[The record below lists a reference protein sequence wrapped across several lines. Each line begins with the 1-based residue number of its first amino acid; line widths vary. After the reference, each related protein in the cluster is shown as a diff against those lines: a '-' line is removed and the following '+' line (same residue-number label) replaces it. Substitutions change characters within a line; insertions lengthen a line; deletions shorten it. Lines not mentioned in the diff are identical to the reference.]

1 MFQPVVISSG
11 IAGWQFLQ
19 ATYDRQ
25 VESFNSSAELKRD
38 TDYFEQEIGNIRT
51 AEELVSDRRLLT
63 VALGAFG
70 LEDDIN
76 NTYFIQKMLEEGT
89 TAEDSLANRFTDERY
104 KDFSAAF
111 GFGPTEIPGN
121 LREPFASEII
131 EKFQAQRFEA
141 AVGEQNESMRIAL
154 YAERSL
160 NETVGEDVSDN
171 AKWFS
176 IMGQPPLRS
185 LFETALGLPQDFG
198 QADIDQQLSVF
209 KDRASAIFGSDDPA
223 IFLEDDVRED
233 LINKYLARS
242 QINEFSS
249 LNSSASIAL
258 TLLQA

>member
-1 MFQPVVISSG
+1 MVTS
-11 IAGWQFLQ
+11 
-19 ATYDRQ
+19 
-25 VESFNSSAELKRD
+25 EN
-38 TDYFEQEIGNIRT
+38 
-51 AEELVSDRRLLT
+51 
-63 VALGAFG
+63 
-70 LEDDIN
+70 
-76 NTYFIQKMLEEGT
+76 
-89 TAEDSLANRFTDERY
+89 
-104 KDFSAAF
+104 FSAAF

-121 LREPFASEII
+121 LREPFAAEII

-209 KDRASAIFGSDDPA
+209 KDRASAIFGSDDYA
-223 IFLEDDVRED
+223 ATIADMRRE
-233 LINKYLARS
+233 IA
-242 QINEFSS
+242 
-249 LNSSASIAL
+249 SA
-258 TLLQA
+258 